1 MKIKGRLY
9 NNDVPLFFMAESN
22 SLLELEKKL
31 LFFDKNILKRIV
43 FNAKIY
49 LNVRR
54 YYMEIK
60 NEKKLSNVLSIILN
74 ISIIFGI
81 ILTGILVYD
90 TFMQR
95 KIEDVIIGKGIVI
108 VLLVLGISSL
118 FYIVFMLKGII
129 NTIIKGDPFVRSNVI
144 AFKRI
149 SVSCLIISICYLINL
164 FINSNFKGFKF
175 IYVDNMG
182 IHTDMEVFIFLFAA
196 AFIYILA
203 KVFDKAV
210 SFKEENDLTI

>member
-1 MKIKGRLY
+1 MKNG
-9 NNDVPLFFMAESN
+9 
-22 SLLELEKKL
+22 
-31 LFFDKNILKRIV
+31 KN
-43 FNAKIY
+43 
-49 LNVRR
+49 
-54 YYMEIK
+54 
-60 NEKKLSNVLSIILN
+60 LSSVLSIILN
-74 ISIIFGI
+74 ITIILGI

-90 TFMQR
+90 TFIQ
-95 KIEDVIIGKGIVI
+95 KGIEDVIIDKGIII
-108 VLLVLGISSL
+108 VLLVVGISSL

-129 NTIIKGDPFVRSNVI
+129 NTLIKGDPFVKSNAI
-144 AFKRI
+144 AFKKI

-164 FINSNFKGFKF
+164 FINSNFKEFKF

-182 IHTDMEVFIFLFAA
+182 IHTDMEVFIFLFAS

>member
-1 MKIKGRLY
+1 
-9 NNDVPLFFMAESN
+9 
-22 SLLELEKKL
+22 
-31 LFFDKNILKRIV
+31 
-43 FNAKIY
+43 
-49 LNVRR
+49 
-54 YYMEIK
+54 MEMK
-60 NEKKLSNVLSIILN
+60 NEKNLSSVLSIILN
-74 ISIIFGI
+74 ITIIFGI

-90 TFMQR
+90 TFIQKR
-95 KIEDVIIGKGIVI
+95 IEDVIIDKGIII
-108 VLLVLGISSL
+108 VLLVVGISSL

-129 NTIIKGDPFVRSNVI
+129 NTLIKGDPFVKSNAI
-144 AFKRI
+144 AFKKI

-164 FINSNFKGFKF
+164 FINSNFMEFKF

-182 IHTDMEVFIFLFAA
+182 IHTDMEVFIFLFAS